1 MFCKNCGKHITDSAK
16 FCPFCGAGTV
26 ATVGFSP
33 PAPRESEQ
41 TMTRVT
47 GGMKYMAF
55 SIMWRV
61 LVLIEGFVLIPC
73 AVKFF
78 QALSGSKWALALLSA
93 SDSGAEIAA
102 FLSAPPFIAL
112 AAVLIVF
119 LGMISS
125 GFGGEM
131 LGLAIMWITAWVC
144 GEYVTDM
151 LSEATG
157 SSILVPSLYMYG
169 NIYSDTKMFLWFSLF
184 LVVTVLILQ
193 FFAALHKPNIGRTGL
208 ANNIARF
215 ITGNGIAP
223 SADRQAVPAGRY
235 DISAVSSDER
245 RSKSNSAL
253 LERLKKVSS
262 ENCGNEWTC
271 SYCSMK
277 NPVSEICCKDCGKYR

>member
-73 AVKFF
+73 AVKYF

-144 GEYVTDM
+144 GV
-151 LSEATG
+151 
-157 SSILVPSLYMYG
+157 
-169 NIYSDTKMFLWFSLF
+169 WQHLF
-184 LVVTVLILQ
+184 GYKDVSVV
-193 FFAALHKPNIGRTGL
+193 F
-208 ANNIARF
+208 
-215 ITGNGIAP
+215 
-223 SADRQAVPAGRY
+223 
-235 DISAVSSDER
+235 AVSCSDGFD
-245 RSKSNSAL
+245 
-253 LERLKKVSS
+253 SS
-262 ENCGNEWTC
+262 VFCGT
-271 SYCSMK
+271 SQA
-277 NPVSEICCKDCGKYR
+277 KYRQNGACK